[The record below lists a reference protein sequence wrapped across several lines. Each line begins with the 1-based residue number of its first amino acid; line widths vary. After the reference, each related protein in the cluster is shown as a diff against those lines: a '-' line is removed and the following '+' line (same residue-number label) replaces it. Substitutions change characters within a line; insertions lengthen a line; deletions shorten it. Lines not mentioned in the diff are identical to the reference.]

1 MPEAPPAVP
10 GGTQGTNWAGRRVA
24 YVALGTNVG
33 DRARHLENARA
44 ALAGLPESRVLA
56 VSAVEE
62 TAPLGSV
69 PQGNY
74 FNQMVALE
82 TSLAPQQ
89 LLDELLRIEQ
99 QHGRRRDERWGP
111 RTLDLDIVMFGD
123 QHVATDRLTLP
134 HPQLPSRDFWQ
145 RELIELR
152 GDWR

>member
-1 MPEAPPAVP
+1 MPE
-10 GGTQGTNWAGRRVA
+10 VA

-33 DRARHLENARA
+33 DRARHLEDARTALA
-44 ALAGLPESRVLA
+44 ALPRSRVLA

-62 TAPLGSV
+62 TPPLGQIA
-69 PQGNY
+69 QGNY
-74 FNQMVALE
+74 FNQMVAVE

-89 LLDELLRIEQ
+89 LLDELSRIEQ
-99 QHGRRRDERWGP
+99 DHGRLRGERWGP

-123 QHVATDRLTLP
+123 QHLTSDRLTLP
-134 HPQLPSRDFWQ
+134 HPQLPNRDFWQ

>member
-1 MPEAPPAVP
+1 MPE
-10 GGTQGTNWAGRRVA
+10 VA

-33 DRARHLENARA
+33 DRQRHLEDARA
-44 ALAGLPESRVLA
+44 ALAAMPQSRVLA

-62 TAPLGSV
+62 TPPLGPV
-69 PQGNY
+69 IQGNY
-74 FNQMVALE
+74 FNQMVAVE
-82 TSLAPQQ
+82 TSLAPQE

-99 QHGRRRDERWGP
+99 AHGRLRGERWGP

-123 QHVATDRLTLP
+123 RRLASDELTVP
-134 HPQLPSRDFWQ
+134 HPQLPNRDFWQ

>member
-1 MPEAPPAVP
+1 VPE
-10 GGTQGTNWAGRRVA
+10 VA

-33 DRARHLENARA
+33 DREQHLEDARA
-44 ALAGLPESRVLA
+44 ALAALPDSRILA

-62 TAPLGSV
+62 TAPLGPSA
-69 PQGNY
+69 QGNY

-82 TSLAPQQ
+82 TSLAPAQ

-99 QHGRRRDERWGP
+99 QHGRERGERWGP

-123 QHVATDRLTLP
+123 QHVATDRLTVP
-134 HPQLPSRDFWQ
+134 HPQLARRDFWQ

-152 GDWR
+152 GEWR

>member
-1 MPEAPPAVP
+1 VPE
-10 GGTQGTNWAGRRVA
+10 VA

-33 DRARHLENARA
+33 DREQHLEDARA
-44 ALAGLPESRVLA
+44 ALAALPDSRILA

-62 TAPLGSV
+62 TAPLG
-69 PQGNY
+69 PIAQGNY

-82 TSLAPQQ
+82 TSLAPAQ

-99 QHGRRRDERWGP
+99 QHGRERGARWGP

-123 QHVATDRLTLP
+123 QHVATDRLTVP
-134 HPQLPSRDFWQ
+134 HPQLARRDFWQ

-152 GDWR
+152 GEWR

>member
-1 MPEAPPAVP
+1 MPE
-10 GGTQGTNWAGRRVA
+10 VA

-33 DRARHLENARA
+33 DREQHLEDARA
-44 ALAGLPESRVLA
+44 ALAALPDSRILA

-62 TAPLGSV
+62 TAPLG
-69 PQGNY
+69 PIAQGNY

-82 TSLAPQQ
+82 TSLAPAQ

-99 QHGRRRDERWGP
+99 QHGRERGERWGP

-123 QHVATDRLTLP
+123 QHVATDRLTVP
-134 HPQLPSRDFWQ
+134 HPQLARRDFWQ

-152 GDWR
+152 GEWR

>member
-1 MPEAPPAVP
+1 VPE
-10 GGTQGTNWAGRRVA
+10 VA

-33 DRARHLENARA
+33 DREQHLEDARA
-44 ALAGLPESRVLA
+44 ALAALPDSRILA

-62 TAPLGSV
+62 TAPLG
-69 PQGNY
+69 PIAQGNY

-82 TSLAPQQ
+82 TSLAPAQ

-99 QHGRRRDERWGP
+99 QHGRERGERWGP

-123 QHVATDRLTLP
+123 QHVATDRLTVP
-134 HPQLPSRDFWQ
+134 HPQLARRDFWQ

-152 GDWR
+152 GEWR

>member
-1 MPEAPPAVP
+1 MAEAPLTPSVGAAAAR
-10 GGTQGTNWAGRRVA
+10 GTARRVA

-33 DRARHLENARA
+33 DRERHLEDARA
-44 ALAGLPESRVLA
+44 ALATLPESRILA

-62 TAPLGSV
+62 TAPLGPI
-69 PQGNY
+69 PQANY

-82 TSLAPQQ
+82 TSLTPQH

-99 QHGRRRDERWGP
+99 QQGRRRDARWGP

-123 QHVATDRLTLP
+123 QQMATDRLTLP

>member
-1 MPEAPPAVP
+1 VPE
-10 GGTQGTNWAGRRVA
+10 VA

-33 DRARHLENARA
+33 DREQHLEDARA
-44 ALAGLPESRVLA
+44 ALAALPDSRILA

-62 TAPLGSV
+62 TAPLG
-69 PQGNY
+69 PIAQGNY

-82 TSLAPQQ
+82 TSLAPAQ

-99 QHGRRRDERWGP
+99 QHGRERGERWGP

-123 QHVATDRLTLP
+123 QHVATDRLTVP
-134 HPQLPSRDFWQ
+134 HPQLARREFWQ

-152 GDWR
+152 GEWR

>member
-1 MPEAPPAVP
+1 
-10 GGTQGTNWAGRRVA
+10 VA

-33 DRARHLENARA
+33 DRGRHLEDARA
-44 ALAGLPESRVLA
+44 SLAALPGSRILA

-62 TAPLGSV
+62 TPPLG
-69 PQGNY
+69 PIIQGNY
-74 FNQMVALE
+74 FNQMVAVE

-89 LLDELLRIEQ
+89 LLSELLRIEQ
-99 QHGRRRDERWGP
+99 EHGRKRGERWGP

-123 QHVATDRLTLP
+123 RHLESDELTLP
-134 HPQLPSRDFWQ
+134 HPQLPNRDFWQ